1 MLEQKQRLENY
12 IANANQVE
20 AEAWTSAER
29 QAIEMLRKGF
39 CDKFIRNKCL
49 ISLKRIQELRERF
62 I

>member
-20 AEAWTSAER
+20 AEALSSLER

-39 CDKFIRNKCL
+39 CDKFIRNKCF

-62 I
+62 M